1 MEGRPASPFCGISA
15 TGLTA
20 ATPSRPAPS
29 KMAPSHPRPKP
40 TPKVGSVSVD
50 AIRLAIREAISRR
63 RPRARLARFCMPP
76 LSRFISVRPAYLTRG
91 ATNPRHAS
99 TRTRRAVLPNTET
112 LPNCVK
118 PPSRGGASSAC
129 YGGPRVRILLSPA
142 ESLRTSG
149 PASWMMRSAA
159 GGFDKATAVLLDLWV
174 DQVAPQYL

>member
-1 MEGRPASPFCGISA
+1 
-15 TGLTA
+15 
-20 ATPSRPAPS
+20 
-29 KMAPSHPRPKP
+29 MAPSHPRPKP

-63 RPRARLARFCMPP
+63 RPRATLARFCMPP

-91 ATNPRHAS
+91 ATNQRHAS

-142 ESLRTSG
+142 GSQQRTLRVRGVPLERAPFSNSPARVCRRRCSERLGPPRARCCSLS
-149 PASWMMRSAA
+149 ASPLMIRSRLRPR
-159 GGFDKATAVLLDLWV
+159 GSPV
-174 DQVAPQYL
+174 